1 MVHRRTPSDLNDYWE
16 IFLRRKWWILVPA
29 VVVGMIV
36 FAVSSKLP
44 RSYQSDTL
52 ILVDPQKVPSEYVKA
67 TVSIDVSD
75 RLQTISQEILSRT
88 RLQKIID
95 QFGLYKEAKAVRQC
109 CTRHLLTSPLILGL
123 IEKRMLQIDNIK
135 KLEAGGRDFLHSERL
150 LPHRDPILPREAS
163 PSAANARQA

>member
-95 QFGLYKEAKAVRQC
+95 QFGLYKEAKGKAKEDIVDTMRKDI
-109 CTRHLLTSPLILGL
+109 TVNVVADGRGRGGVGSFKISYAGPSPVLA
-123 IEKRMLQIDNIK
+123 Q
-135 KLEAGGRDFLHSERL
+135 
-150 LPHRDPILPREAS
+150 
-163 PSAANARQA
+163 QV